1 MSVNQAND
9 AVKAQRLFC
18 YLCSMRALKY
28 QDVIKKPAKRVGT
41 RVNPDGSESTHL
53 YATETLDGETWFSF
67 PTLFQN
73 PDGSWIDMSE
83 GPWEDAYEEAKRRGE
98 VIDFGR
104 NKQEAL
110 DWGMGSWKT
119 SAIRKNK

>member
-1 MSVNQAND
+1 
-9 AVKAQRLFC
+9 
-18 YLCSMRALKY
+18 MRALKY
-28 QDVIKKPAKRVGT
+28 QDTIKRPAKRVGT

-53 YATETLDGETWFSF
+53 YATETFDGENWFSF
-67 PTLFQN
+67 PTLFQD

-104 NKQEAL
+104 NRQEAL
-110 DWGMGSWKT
+110 DWGMGSWK
-119 SAIRKNK
+119 N